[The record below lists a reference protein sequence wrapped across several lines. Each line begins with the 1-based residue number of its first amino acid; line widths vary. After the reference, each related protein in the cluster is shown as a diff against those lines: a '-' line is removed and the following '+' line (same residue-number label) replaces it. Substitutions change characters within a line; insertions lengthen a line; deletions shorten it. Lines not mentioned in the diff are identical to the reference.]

1 MPTITPDTLAK
12 QRVREAPA
20 AANGSRVATDTRWL
34 WGEGRRGADH
44 LATSECQTIVQFGAR
59 TWCFERAPASREK
72 NARGPNGDSP
82 QSPVRRVFATLPR
95 F

>member
-12 QRVREAPA
+12 RRVREAPA

-59 TWCFERAPASREK
+59 KGWRDLVLRTRASEPRK
-72 NARGPNGDSP
+72 KRARAEWG
-82 QSPVRRVFATLPR
+82 FATEPR
-95 F
+95 A